1 VEDFEIEGMLY
12 LPANHDPQ
20 RSGPLPLLLHI
31 HGGPMS
37 IFQRQFAGTP
47 YYYTPAALCE
57 RGIAM
62 LRCNPRGSG
71 GYGRDFR
78 YANLN
83 DWGGNDFLDLMHG
96 VDLLIHEGIADPAR
110 LGICGWS
117 YGGFMSSWAITQTDR
132 FVAASIGAPVTNLV
146 SFIGTSDIPSFVPDF
161 FGGEF
166 WERTDLMLARSP
178 LFQAH
183 QVKTPAII
191 QHGDADE
198 RVPLEQGLQYYMAL
212 ERRGVPV
219 QLYIYPRQGHA
230 INEPHLLADAMQRN
244 LEWFTA
250 KLLAPA

>member
-1 VEDFEIEGMLY
+1 
-12 LPANHDPQ
+12 
-20 RSGPLPLLLHI
+20 
-31 HGGPMS
+31 
-37 IFQRQFAGTP
+37 
-47 YYYTPAALCE
+47 
-57 RGIAM
+57 
-62 LRCNPRGSG
+62 
-71 GYGRDFR
+71 
-78 YANLN
+78 
-83 DWGGNDFLDLMHG
+83 
-96 VDLLIHEGIADPAR
+96 

-178 LFQAH
+178 LFHAH

-250 KLLAPA
+250 KLLAPS